1 MPLQNRVT
9 PQGDFIAVEVRGLFM
24 GNRGG
29 RLHDPVARTLGRRR
43 MVSRRWI
50 TCVLDFKG
58 RRREVWGR
66 SYTELFF
73 LDEVTALA
81 AGHRPCVECRRAAA
95 NAFRSAYCEGNGL
108 AAATISFDEIDR
120 RLHAERAERRE
131 GHLAARRHEADIA
144 SLPDGAIIDDGEQTL
159 AVRGGKLLVWTP
171 SGYAAGR
178 VRAQRGTVSVLT
190 PPSTIAALVAGYRP
204 VWHPTAAGLT
214 A

>member
-9 PQGDFIAVEVRGLFM
+9 PQGDFIAVGVRGLFM

-50 TCVLDFKG
+50 TCVLDFNG
-58 RRREVWGR
+58 RRREIWGR

-95 NAFRSAYCEGNGL
+95 NAFRSAFCEAHGL
-108 AAATISFDEIDR
+108 APAISFDEIDR

-131 GHLAARRHEADIA
+131 GRLAARRHEADIA
-144 SLPDGAIIDDGEQTL
+144 SLPDGAIIEDGEQTV
-159 AVRGGKLLVWTP
+159 AVRGSSLQVWTP
-171 SGYAAGR
+171 SGYVTGH
-178 VRAQRGTVSVLT
+178 VRARRGTVSVLT
-190 PPSTIAALVAGYRP
+190 PPSTIAALTAGYRP
-204 VWHPTAAGLT
+204 VWHPTAAEFST
-214 A
+214 

>member
-9 PQGDFIAVEVRGLFM
+9 PQGDFIAVGVRGLFM

-50 TCVLDFKG
+50 TCVLDFRG
-58 RRREVWGR
+58 RRREIWGR

-95 NAFRSAYCEGNGL
+95 NAFRSAFCEAHGL
-108 AAATISFDEIDR
+108 APAISFVEIDR

-144 SLPDGAIIDDGEQTL
+144 SLPDGAIIEDGEQTA
-159 AVRGGKLLVWTP
+159 AVLGNRLLVWTP
-171 SGYAAGR
+171 SGYVMGH

-190 PPSTIAALVAGYRP
+190 PLSTIAALTAGYRP
-204 VWHPTAAGLT
+204 VWHPTAAEFST
-214 A
+214 